1 MEIVLLYFYLRDHRV
16 FLASFYIIR
25 TTFHDVLS
33 VLITVALSARLKR
46 LKFEPRW
53 GYTDEFR
60 TKTSRSEWLQNS
72 WLKKANS
79 CSCVV

>member
-46 LKFEPRW
+46 LKFEPR
-53 GYTDEFR
+53 
-60 TKTSRSEWLQNS
+60 
-72 WLKKANS
+72 
-79 CSCVV
+79 